1 MWHGRGPRLLV
12 CVAAV
17 VAVVALHAYGERSLG
32 GLQVSEPQDV
42 IAVHA
47 DGVAGA
53 VAFRTE
59 QLTRDEAERSA
70 TRLGSLVALG
80 GCALGLLAVGH
91 RRRGVVLAGALPGS
105 AVARPPSSPRAPP
118 LRLS

>member
-17 VAVVALHAYGERSLG
+17 VAVVGLHAYGERSLS
-32 GLQVSEPQDV
+32 GLQLFEPQDV
-42 IAVHA
+42 FALHT

-59 QLTRDEAERSA
+59 TLTRDEAERSA
-70 TRLGSLVALG
+70 TWFGSMFALG
-80 GCALGLLAVGH
+80 ACALGLLAVGH
-91 RRRGVVLAGALPGS
+91 RRRGVVLAGAEPEG

-118 LRLS
+118 VGLS